1 MELKRRISAL
11 VLSVIL
17 IFGPSQA
24 FASETGLT
32 PIRTYEGQF
41 SDIPTDSWFYD
52 TVKTLYELGLTNG
65 SGAPGRFDPDGNLTV
80 AEVITMASRLRS
92 LYETGDSESGRYA
105 CGGDGGAWYLPY
117 VSHLQAREI
126 IGLEFEGNYGRPA
139 TRAEVAHVLAKA
151 LPQDLMDPVNR
162 EAVASGYGRGIYIQ
176 DVAGDTLYRDDI
188 LLLYDWGIA
197 GGSDSIGSFRP
208 DTRISRSEA
217 AAMVARLACSDL
229 RLVLDWEVLPLYSK
243 QGVTL
248 EALVESDG
256 TFYPSPDLSEGDK
269 IDADI
274 RYMLA
279 NGERTLTLEYPDGT
293 VNRQFV
299 DQLMNTF
306 LYAARDYVE
315 QTYNSISVLYY
326 PSGRQVT
333 LTFSSSL
340 YDESQLGRY
349 REETMA
355 YAIAAH
361 DRMWAEGLITEGMSE
376 YEKARACFTWVCENC
391 RYDFSAVGGSDSM
404 SHSGWRLF
412 AEGLAVCDGYTAAY
426 NLLLKLE
433 GISCGTY
440 TLDSENHIWTVAE
453 LDGTT
458 YHIDTTWGD
467 QTGQVAY
474 RFFGMTEEE
483 ALARFS

>member
-11 VLSVIL
+11 VLAGIL
-17 IFGPSQA
+17 IFGPPQA
-24 FASETGLT
+24 LASEAGLS
-32 PIRTYEGQF
+32 PVRTYEEQF
-41 SDIPTDSWFYD
+41 SDVPRDSWFHD
-52 TVKTLYELGLTNG
+52 AVKTLYELGLTNG
-65 SGAPGRFDPDGNLTV
+65 SGTPDRFDPDGELTA

-105 CGGDGGAWYLPY
+105 FSGGEAWYLPY

-126 IGLEFEGNYGRPA
+126 IGREFEGSYDRPA
-139 TRAEVAHVLAKA
+139 TRAEMAHVLAGA
-151 LPQDLMDPVNR
+151 LPQELLDPVNR
-162 EAVASGYGRGIYIQ
+162 EAVASGYGRGVYIR
-176 DVAGDTLYRDDI
+176 DVTEDTPYRDDI

-197 GGSDSIGSFRP
+197 GGSDSTGSFLP
-208 DTRISRSEA
+208 DARISRCEA
-217 AAMVARLACSDL
+217 AAMVARLARGEL
-229 RLVLDWEVLPLYSK
+229 RLTLDWEVLPLYSK
-243 QGVTL
+243 RGFTL

-256 TFYPSPDLSEGDK
+256 TFYPSPDLNDREK

-279 NGERTLTLEYPDGT
+279 GGQRTLTLEYPAET

-306 LYAARDYVE
+306 LYAARNYVE
-315 QTYNSISVLYY
+315 QTYNSISVFYY
-326 PSGRQVT
+326 PSGRELT

-340 YDESQLGRY
+340 YDESQISRY

-355 YAIAAH
+355 YAVAVH
-361 DRMWAEGLITEGMSE
+361 DQMWAEGQITENMSD
-376 YEKARACFTWVCENC
+376 YEKAQVCFTWVCENC
-391 RYDFSAVGGSDSM
+391 RYDFSAVGGGNSM

-433 GISCGTY
+433 GIPCGTY

-453 LDGTT
+453 LDGTA